1 MSASTPTDTVV
12 AIGQINLTGN
22 VIPTSWWRHITLPSG
37 RPDQTAITLLAEI
50 VYWYRPSEVR
60 DEITGALVGYRKRF
74 HGDKL
79 QRSYQAFA
87 DQFGFSKRE
96 ATDALKRLR
105 NAGFITLELRT
116 VQRSDGMTLSNVLFV
131 EPVPEAIN
139 DINSM
144 VRKSDAKNVTPVPFE
159 RNTPSVPTEPLPH
172 PDVTAPTLKRETYTE
187 NTTEITTEIKNT
199 GADADA
205 PPPERQKKTSFDP
218 AGLKPENVSTE
229 IWLDWIK
236 FRREKRQP
244 LTETTCAYQ
253 AKQLAGHQNADE
265 VIRRSIAGG
274 WQGLF
279 PERVPN
285 KPAMPLTENEAL
297 TTGQPPAGSWCT
309 TAGDGS
315 SEVFVNFAALERARR
330 GYGDR

>member
-1 MSASTPTDTVV
+1 MSTSTPTDTVV

-22 VIPTSWWRHITLPSG
+22 VIPASWWRHITLPSG

-105 NAGFITLELRT
+105 DAGFITLELRT
-116 VQRSDGMTLSNVLFV
+116 IQTSEGITLSNVLYV
-131 EPVPEAIN
+131 EPVPEAVL

-144 VRKSDAKNVTPVPFE
+144 VRKSDIKNVTPVPFE
-159 RNTPSVPTEPLPH
+159 RNTPSVPTEPLPRS
-172 PDVTAPTLKRETYTE
+172 DVDDPTLKRETYTE
-187 NTTEITTEIKNT
+187 ITTETTTEIKNT

-205 PPPERQKKTSFDP
+205 PPPKRQKKSSFDP
-218 AGLKPENVSTE
+218 AGLKPENVSAE
-229 IWLDWIK
+229 IWQDWIK

-285 KPAMPLTENEAL
+285 KPATMTETPGAAVPSEPDSSSWYTPSGN
-297 TTGQPPAGSWCT
+297 GS
-309 TAGDGS
+309 A
-315 SEVFVNFAALERARR
+315 EVFINQAAIERMKR
-330 GYGDR
+330 GGYRQ